1 MFVVNVKNKKKL
13 KNHIFRKKTLSIP
26 ISYSKRGH
34 EYKRIFKKEEESI
47 EVLKILCLI
56 NNKEECQRLY
66 NHAWGKHE
74 LRI

>member
-1 MFVVNVKNKKKL
+1 MFVVNVKNKKKT
-13 KNHIFRKKTLSIP
+13 KKSYIQKKTLSIP

-34 EYKRIFKKEEESI
+34 EYKRIFKKEEEST

-66 NHAWGKHE
+66 NHA
-74 LRI
+74 